1 MEDYTMTSNKT
12 LYHAPETT
20 VTRLMPHSLLAAVSS
35 FGIMDTDSS
44 DELNTDDIMSK
55 RQTPDLWED

>member
-1 MEDYTMTSNKT
+1 MTSNMT

-20 VTRLMPHSLLAAVSS
+20 VTRLMPHALLAAVSS

-44 DELNTDDIMSK
+44 NELNTDDIMSK

>member
-1 MEDYTMTSNKT
+1 MTSNKT

-20 VTRLMPHSLLAAVSS
+20 VTRLMPHTLLAAVSS
-35 FGIMDTDSS
+35 FSIMDTNSS
-44 DELNTDDIMSK
+44 DELDTEDIMSK